1 MLLLLD
7 LLVCV
12 VDCGFGFFGFFVRR
26 FFESFLLLLQE
37 FVYMALLVVRFDVA
51 VLCVFFLRFFPCF
64 FLRGHNLVDILLFVL
79 IVELALLLHFLF
91 DKRFDWRLFVVVL
104 VHDFCRVASDD
115 FFNERIEFLKRRRIG
130 CEIAFYLQIDFCVQV
145 LLHSLE
151 SLETSLILF
160 TRENYEHEIR
170 HADERKRGE
179 MNDAHFCGGQNAVA
193 PKREQRE
200 QHERYAD
207 KHARANVLVLLDE
220 FVVHRPVADYVAG
233 IAETNAEIL
242 HPSVTQRL
250 RRVFGKTMRSKIA
263 HVVIV
268 HGVHVCEVLSD
279 FSCGN
284 VKFASA
290 RAEKGK
296 RNDDSQ
302 TENHRHN
309 DDEKQIRIDRGKF
322 LRHFRKPLERLFKK
336 VHESSAPPRTQ
347 RGAPVS
353 FKYLYDY
360 T

>member
-7 LLVCV
+7 LFVGFL
-12 VDCGFGFFGFFVRR
+12 DCGFRFVEFLVCG
-26 FFESFLLLLQE
+26 FFESFLLFLQQ

-51 VLCVFFLRFFPCF
+51 VLCVFFLRFFLC
-64 FLRGHNLVDILLFVL
+64 GNNLVDVLLFVL
-79 IVELALLLHFLF
+79 VVEFALLLHFLL
-91 DKRFDWRLFVVVL
+91 DKRFDGRLFVVVL

-151 SLETSLILF
+151 RFETSLILF
-160 TRENYEHEIR
+160 ARENDEHEIH
-170 HADERKRGE
+170 HAYERERGK

-193 PKREQRE
+193 PKREKRE

-207 KHARANVLVLLDE
+207 KHVRTNVLVLLDE
-220 FVVHRPVADYVAG
+220 LVVHRPVAYYVAG
-233 IAETNAEIL
+233 IAETHAEIL

-250 RRVFGKTMRSKIA
+250 RRVFGKTVRSKIT
-263 HVVIV
+263 HVVV
-268 HGVHVCEVLSD
+268 VDDVHVCEVFSD

-284 VKFASA
+284 EKFASA

-309 DDEKQIRIDRGKF
+309 DDEK
-322 LRHFRKPLERLFKK
+322 
-336 VHESSAPPRTQ
+336 
-347 RGAPVS
+347 
-353 FKYLYDY
+353 
-360 T
+360 